1 MFITQNHVLEQKTRD
16 FIEALVETPEYQ
28 AFKKAQENFDSD
40 NEAKQ
45 LVDDF
50 NNTQQTY
57 AVFRQGDFPGIE
69 EQKGRLDQLQVKLQ
83 QNPKISELLESESN
97 LQALVSELASHISQ
111 EIGVPFNQP
120 QASCCC

>member
-1 MFITQNHVLEQKTRD
+1 MFVTQNHVLEQKTKD
-16 FIEALVETPEYQ
+16 FIAALIDTPEYQ

-57 AVFRQGDFPGIE
+57 AVFRQGDFPGAE
-69 EQKGRLDQLQVKLQ
+69 EQKEHMNQLRSRLDQ
-83 QNPKISELLESESN
+83 NSRINELLKSEKN
-97 LQALVSELASHISQ
+97 LQLLVSELADHISQ
-111 EIGVPFNQP
+111 EIGFPFNQP
-120 QASCCC
+120 QASCCG

>member
-1 MFITQNHVLEQKTRD
+1 MLSTQNHVLEQKTKD
-16 FIEALVETPEYQ
+16 FIAALIDTAEYQ
-28 AFKKAQENFDSD
+28 AFKKAQDNFDSD

-45 LVDDF
+45 IVEDF

-69 EQKGRLDQLQVKLQ
+69 KQQERLDQLQVKLQ

-120 QASCCC
+120 QASCCG

>member
-1 MFITQNHVLEQKTRD
+1 MFVTQNIVLEQKTGD
-16 FIEALVETPEYQ
+16 FIKALIETPEYQ
-28 AFKKAQENFDSD
+28 AFKKAQDNFDND

-45 LVDDF
+45 LIEDF
-50 NNTQQTY
+50 NSTQQTY

-120 QASCCC
+120 QASCCG

>member
-1 MFITQNHVLEQKTRD
+1 MLSTQNHVLEQKTKD
-16 FIEALVETPEYQ
+16 FIAALIDTAEYQ
-28 AFKKAQENFDSD
+28 AFKKAQDNFDSD

-45 LVDDF
+45 LVEDF

-69 EQKGRLDQLQVKLQ
+69 EQKERLNQLRSKLE
-83 QNPKISELLESESN
+83 QNPRISELLESESN
-97 LQALVSELASHISQ
+97 LQLLVSDLANHISR

-120 QASCCC
+120 QASCCG